1 MIFLDIFRESPNFLR
16 KKNSINFVNYLVK
29 KMTFLVPFLVISLVD
44 HFLGEFICQC
54 LAKKSV
60 KFLLQDFISSI
71 QREEMNIF
79 KKKCLFPYPLILVVN
94 PLMAVYLFLLVVR
107 YVHISKKQC
116 QRSQIHRRR
125 HECGRACNFSQS
137 TVCLFTCLTIYIHQ
151 FHIL

>member
-1 MIFLDIFRESPNFLR
+1 M
-16 KKNSINFVNYLVK
+16 NYLVK
-29 KMTFLVPFLVISLVD
+29 KMILLVPFLVISLVD
-44 HFLGEFICQC
+44 HFFGEFICQF

-60 KFLLQDFISSI
+60 KVLLQYLISSI
-71 QREEMNIF
+71 QCEEMNIS

-94 PLMAVYLFLLVVR
+94 PLLAVYLFLLVVR

-116 QRSQIHRRR
+116 QRSQMHQRR